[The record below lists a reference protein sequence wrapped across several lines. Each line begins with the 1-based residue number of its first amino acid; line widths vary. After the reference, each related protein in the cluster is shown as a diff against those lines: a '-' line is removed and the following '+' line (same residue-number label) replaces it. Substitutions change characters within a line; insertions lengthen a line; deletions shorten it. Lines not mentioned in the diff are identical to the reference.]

1 MKGVIDVSDRL
12 NAHRDGSII
21 YDIVIENSYDRLGEE
36 LKKLNAKGRRLCV
49 VTDSHV
55 APLYFKTV
63 EAQLSACC
71 GQVDL
76 FVFPA
81 GEENK
86 NLDTVKELYEFLILK
101 RYDRGDMLAAL
112 GGGVVGDLCGFAA
125 ATYLRGIRFIQL
137 PTTLLSQVDS
147 SVGGKTGVDFK
158 SWKNMVGAFHM
169 PALVYTGV
177 SSLLSLTEEQFACG
191 MGEII
196 KHGLIKNREYY
207 EWLLDNAGGI
217 LARDPGLCEQM
228 ILVSNR
234 IKRDVVE
241 HDPTE
246 KGERALLNFGHTLGH
261 AIETLMNFKLLHGQC
276 VALGSVA
283 AAYLSFL
290 RGNLS
295 MGEVL
300 GIRDSFERFGLPVST
315 GGLGLRADEVVA
327 ATKNDKKMESGQIKF
342 ILLHGI
348 GEAYIDRTV
357 TDDELKETLRWLEGG
372 RDER

>member
-1 MKGVIDVSDRL
+1 
-12 NAHRDGSII
+12 
-21 YDIVIENSYDRLGEE
+21 
-36 LKKLNAKGRRLCV
+36 
-49 VTDSHV
+49 
-55 APLYFKTV
+55 
-63 EAQLSACC
+63 
-71 GQVDL
+71 
-76 FVFPA
+76 
-81 GEENK
+81 
-86 NLDTVKELYEFLILK
+86 
-101 RYDRGDMLAAL
+101 
-112 GGGVVGDLCGFAA
+112 
-125 ATYLRGIRFIQL
+125 
-137 PTTLLSQVDS
+137 
-147 SVGGKTGVDFK
+147 
-158 SWKNMVGAFHM
+158 
-169 PALVYTGV
+169 
-177 SSLLSLTEEQFACG
+177 